1 MELEQTELLYTL
13 ALLQVPGVGNNNA
26 RALLSRCGSAEA
38 VFRSKTKVLESIP
51 GIGPKVAAAVR
62 QNIELK
68 LAEQE
73 LNYILKQ
80 NINLLHYQ
88 QAAFPQRLKRCADY
102 PLLLFMKGQ
111 AELNSQRMIAVVG
124 TRKATPYGLGLSRQ
138 LILGL
143 SALNVTIVSG
153 LAYGIDISAHRAAL
167 EAGLPTLAVLG
178 NGLGRIYPAAHKQ
191 VAEKMLEKGGLLT
204 ELWHETEPDKENF
217 PKRNRIVAGMVD
229 AVVVV
234 EAAQNGGA
242 LITAELA
249 NGYNR
254 DVFAFPG
261 RVNDVSSAGAH
272 QLIRQNKAALL
283 TSADELMEAL
293 NWLPAQEEVKARQ
306 MQLFVELETEE
317 QAVLDMLGLAPQLSV
332 DQLCFQSDLA
342 LSRLASI
349 LLALEFKGLVR
360 ALPGKYYCRTT

>member
-1 MELEQTELLYTL
+1 MELDQIELLYTL
-13 ALLQVPGVGNNNA
+13 ALLQVPGVGHNNA
-26 RALLSRCGSAEA
+26 RALLGRCGSAQA
-38 VFRSKTKVLESIP
+38 VFQSKQKLLETIP
-51 GIGPKVAAAVR
+51 GIGPKVAKAVR
-62 QNIELK
+62 QQTPLK

-73 LNYILKQ
+73 LNFILKN
-80 NINLLHYQ
+80 NIQLLHYQ
-88 QAAFPQRLKRCADY
+88 QAEFPQRLKRCADY
-102 PLLLFMKGQ
+102 PLLLFMKGK

-138 LILGL
+138 LIMGL

-167 EAGLPTLAVLG
+167 EVGLPTLAVLG
-178 NGLGRIYPAAHKQ
+178 NGLSSIYPAAHKQ
-191 VAEKMLEKGGLLT
+191 VAERMLEKGGLLT
-204 ELWHETEPDKENF
+204 EFWHKTEPDKENF

-261 RVNDVSSAGAH
+261 RVNDVTSVGTH
-272 QLIRQNKAALL
+272 RLIRQNKAALL
-283 TSADELMEAL
+283 THADELMEAL
-293 NWLPAQEEVKARQ
+293 NWLPQQEENGARQ
-306 MQLFVELETEE
+306 MQLFVELEIEE
-317 QAVLDMLGLAPQLSV
+317 QAVLDILGLAPKLSI
-332 DQLCFQSDLA
+332 DQLCMQGEMP
-342 LSRLASI
+342 LSRLAGI
-349 LLALEFKGLVR
+349 LLALEFKGLVK
-360 ALPGKYYCRTT
+360 ALPGKYYSRTI

>member
-13 ALLQVPGVGNNNA
+13 ALLQVAGVGNNNA
-26 RALLSRCGSAEA
+26 RALLGRCGSAEA
-38 VFRSKTKVLESIP
+38 VFKSKRQLLETIP

-62 QNIELK
+62 EPASLK

-73 LNYILKQ
+73 LNYILKN
-80 NINLLHYQ
+80 NIRLLHYQ
-88 QAAFPQRLKRCADY
+88 QADFPQRLKRCADY

-111 AELNSQRMIAVVG
+111 AELNAQRIIAVVG

-153 LAYGIDISAHRAAL
+153 LAYGIDIAAHRAAL
-167 EAGLPTLAVLG
+167 EAALPTLAVMG
-178 NGLGRIYPAAHKQ
+178 NGLSRIYPAAHKP

-204 ELWHETEPDKENF
+204 ELWHQAEPDKENF

-272 QLIRQNKAALL
+272 RLIRQNKAALL
-283 TSADELMEAL
+283 TSAEDLMEAL
-293 NWLPAQEEVKARQ
+293 NWLPQAEEIPTRQ
-306 MQLFVELETEE
+306 MQLFLELEPEE
-317 QAVLDMLGLAPQLSV
+317 QALLDLLSLAPQLSV
-332 DQLCFQSDLA
+332 DQLCAQSDLP
-342 LSRLASI
+342 LSKLASL

-360 ALPGKYYCRTT
+360 ALPGKFYCRMA